1 MKKRITLTIDE
12 EAIRVAKEYA
22 DNNDHTLSRMAENY
36 FHWLRVQLRN
46 ERRAELEEMPPLTRA
61 LIRKLEEYDGKEYLR
76 YLDDHYG

>member
-36 FHWLRVQLRN
+36 FHWLRMELRN
-46 ERRAELEEMPPLTRA
+46 ERRSKLEEMPPLTRA
-61 LIRKLEEYDGKEYLR
+61 LIKTLEEYDGKEYLR
-76 YLDDHYG
+76 YLDDHYR